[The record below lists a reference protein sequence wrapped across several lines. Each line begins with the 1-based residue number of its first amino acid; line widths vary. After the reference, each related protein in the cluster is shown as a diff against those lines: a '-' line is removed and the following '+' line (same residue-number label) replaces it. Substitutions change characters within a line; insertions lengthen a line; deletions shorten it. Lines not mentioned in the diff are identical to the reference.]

1 MKIGYVIGA
10 LNAGGSERQL
20 TQLAM
25 GMHARGHEVQVL
37 CYVGPGVFD
46 SYLQNAGIPQRIDHA
61 TSRLAK
67 VRAVRQWMQEFNPDV
82 VHAFLK
88 RSSSASI
95 LADLPRRRRGIVAT
109 DFSTATYRPLQPA
122 LWGSLGLF
130 HFADLIITETQTN
143 CNSLARLAP
152 LLRPKL
158 RIVANGVDLDRFRP
172 SSPLD
177 GNCNAPGT
185 ARPFRLLSV
194 GSVCRVKNPVR
205 LVHALHLLKER
216 NTRQFELTFA
226 GRPRDDDARSGQRSY
241 LQTREFVNRY
251 KLEKHV
257 HFVGH
262 VSAIEKQYAQ
272 SDALIHISV
281 QEGIPNAVVEAMAAG
296 LPIVASRVSDL
307 PMILQ
312 RARNGFLCDPYSIE
326 SICSAIDKM
335 LLCSQ
340 DQLQTMSKRSRKSA
354 ETHFGL
360 DRFFNELETL
370 YTELLERK
378 HER

>member
-25 GMHARGHEVQVL
+25 GMHARGHDVQVL
-37 CYVGPGVFD
+37 CYVGSGVFD
-46 SYLQNAGIPQRIDHA
+46 SYLQNAGVYQRIEHA

-67 VRAVRQWMQEFNPDV
+67 VRAVRQWMREFEPDV

-122 LWGSLGLF
+122 LWGSLGVF
-130 HFADLIITETQTN
+130 HLADLIVTETHTN
-143 CNSLARLAP
+143 YNSLARLAP

-158 RIVANGVDLDRFRP
+158 RIVANGVDLKRFRP
-172 SSPLD
+172 LESQDLQH
-177 GNCNAPGT
+177 NEPGT
-185 ARPFRLLSV
+185 QKPFRLLSV

-205 LVHALHLLKER
+205 LIHALHLLKER

-226 GRPRDDDARSGQRSY
+226 GKPRDDDARSGQRSY
-241 LQTREFVNRY
+241 LQSRELVTRY
-251 KLEKHV
+251 KLEKNV

-262 VSAIEKQYAQ
+262 VNAIEEQYAQ
-272 SDALIHISV
+272 SDALVHISV
-281 QEGIPNAVVEAMAAG
+281 QEGIPNAVVEAMASG
-296 LPIVASRVSDL
+296 LPIIASRVSDL
-307 PMILQ
+307 PMILH
-312 RARNGFLCDPYSIE
+312 RARNGFLCDPYNIE

-335 LLCSQ
+335 LLCSHE
-340 DQLQTMSKRSRKSA
+340 QLQTMSKRSRQSA
-354 ETHFGL
+354 EIHFGL
-360 DRFFNELETL
+360 DRFFNELEAL
-370 YTELLERK
+370 YAELLEQK